1 VIHLNAFT
9 QCSVCPQSKGQWK
22 HPLDRSST
30 GYRDLDYYAEIART
44 LERGR
49 FDAFF
54 FADIH
59 GTYDAFRGTRDAAV
73 RHAVQFPCNDPTLI
87 IPALAMATRHLGFAT
102 TYSTTYHPPY
112 QAAKLFST
120 LDHLTKGR
128 VGWNVVTSYLPDAE
142 KNGLGKILAHDERY
156 DRADEYMEVVYK
168 LWEQSWEEDAIVRDT
183 ERDIHTDPSKVH
195 EIRHHGKYFD
205 VLGPHLCEPS
215 LQRTPVIYQA
225 GLSGRGM
232 QFAATHAEAVFVVF
246 PNTTVCRAYCD
257 RIRELAAEHG
267 RDPKHLKILMA
278 IAPVVGTTD
287 AEARRKHDEM
297 MQYASPEGAFALFGG
312 WTGIDLSKY
321 GPGDKIDNVK
331 SDGMQFLSS
340 VDSTREWT
348 MREIADFVS
357 IASVIPVP
365 VGNYR
370 RITDELERWI
380 VEGGVDGFN
389 YFSVDSPV
397 DYESFVDLVVPEL
410 QRRGLL
416 RKEYEA
422 STLRE
427 HYFGKG
433 QQRLANDHPGAAYSS
448 YRRKENATGKETDK
462 GSGHD
467 VASFGLTAV
476 LRPAVS
482 PPTDINQ
489 AAEPVPVPFPR

>member
-1 VIHLNAFT
+1 
-9 QCSVCPQSKGQWK
+9 
-22 HPLDRSST
+22 
-30 GYRDLDYYAEIART
+30 
-44 LERGR
+44 
-49 FDAFF
+49 
-54 FADIH
+54 
-59 GTYDAFRGTRDAAV
+59 
-73 RHAVQFPCNDPTLI
+73 
-87 IPALAMATRHLGFAT
+87 
-102 TYSTTYHPPY
+102 
-112 QAAKLFST
+112 
-120 LDHLTKGR
+120 
-128 VGWNVVTSYLPDAE
+128 
-142 KNGLGKILAHDERY
+142 
-156 DRADEYMEVVYK
+156 
-168 LWEQSWEEDAIVRDT
+168 
-183 ERDIHTDPSKVH
+183 
-195 EIRHHGKYFD
+195 
-205 VLGPHLCEPS
+205 
-215 LQRTPVIYQA
+215 
-225 GLSGRGM
+225 M

-321 GPGDKIDNVK
+321 GPDDKIDNVK
-331 SDGMQFLSS
+331 SDGMQFLAQYFSS

-462 GSGHD
+462 GAGTTSRLS
-467 VASFGLTAV
+467 A
-476 LRPAVS
+476 
-482 PPTDINQ
+482 
-489 AAEPVPVPFPR
+489 

>member
-1 VIHLNAFT
+1 
-9 QCSVCPQSKGQWK
+9 
-22 HPLDRSST
+22 
-30 GYRDLDYYAEIART
+30 
-44 LERGR
+44 
-49 FDAFF
+49 
-54 FADIH
+54 
-59 GTYDAFRGTRDAAV
+59 
-73 RHAVQFPCNDPTLI
+73 
-87 IPALAMATRHLGFAT
+87 
-102 TYSTTYHPPY
+102 
-112 QAAKLFST
+112 
-120 LDHLTKGR
+120 
-128 VGWNVVTSYLPDAE
+128 
-142 KNGLGKILAHDERY
+142 
-156 DRADEYMEVVYK
+156 
-168 LWEQSWEEDAIVRDT
+168 
-183 ERDIHTDPSKVH
+183 
-195 EIRHHGKYFD
+195 
-205 VLGPHLCEPS
+205 
-215 LQRTPVIYQA
+215 
-225 GLSGRGM
+225 M

-331 SDGMQFLSS
+331 SDGMQFLAQYFSS

-348 MREIADFVS
+348 MHEIADFVS

-448 YRRKENATGKETDK
+448 YRRNENATGKETDK
-462 GSGHD
+462 GAGTTSRLS
-467 VASFGLTAV
+467 A
-476 LRPAVS
+476 
-482 PPTDINQ
+482 
-489 AAEPVPVPFPR
+489 

>member
-1 VIHLNAFT
+1 MIHLNAFT

-22 HPLDRSST
+22 HPLDRSSA

-142 KNGLGKILAHDERY
+142 KNGLGKILPHDERY

-278 IAPVVGTTD
+278 MAPVVGTTD
-287 AEARRKHDEM
+287 AEARRKHEEM
-297 MQYASPEGAFALFGG
+297 MQYASPEGAFALFSG

-331 SDGMQFLSS
+331 SDGMQFLAQYFSS

-433 QQRLANDHPGAAYSS
+433 QQRLANDHPGAAYSC
-448 YRRKENATGKETDK
+448 YRPRENATGTETDL
-462 GSGHD
+462 GAGTRSRLS
-467 VASFGLTAV
+467 A
-476 LRPAVS
+476 
-482 PPTDINQ
+482 
-489 AAEPVPVPFPR
+489 